1 MCLRRYCVDTSI
13 LKAIGFL
20 NEMAEESKFGFKPFS
35 SLKEEDDDT
44 RGILFDDTVCS
55 KRASGQIVYPDVI
68 ADYVLDENHHDVV
81 STWQDV
87 LNIACGLNVAVIEQA
102 DGELWL
108 EVTSDDDESLS
119 ISVEDGQ
126 WQIDT
131 W

>member
-1 MCLRRYCVDTSI
+1 MDTSI

-68 ADYVLDENHHDVV
+68 TDYVLDKNHHDVV

-102 DGELWL
+102 DGKLL
-108 EVTSDDDESLS
+108 CFSS
-119 ISVEDGQ
+119 
-126 WQIDT
+126 
-131 W
+131 

>member
-1 MCLRRYCVDTSI
+1 MDTNI

-87 LNIACGLNVAVIEQA
+87 LNIACGLNVAVIEQT

-126 WQIDT
+126 WQIDV

>member
-1 MCLRRYCVDTSI
+1 MDTNI

-20 NEMAEESKFGFKPFS
+20 NEMAEKSKFGFKPFS

-68 ADYVLDENHHDVV
+68 ADYVLDENRHDIV
-81 STWQDV
+81 STWQNI
-87 LNIACGLNVAVIEQA
+87 LNSTCGLNVAVVEQT

-108 EVTSDDDESLS
+108 EVTSEDDESLS
-119 ISVEDGQ
+119 ISIEDGQ
-126 WQIDT
+126 WQIDV

>member
-1 MCLRRYCVDTSI
+1 MDTSI

-68 ADYVLDENHHDVV
+68 ADYVLDKNHHDVV

-126 WQIDT
+126 WQIDV

>member
-1 MCLRRYCVDTSI
+1 MDTSI

-108 EVTSDDDESLS
+108 EVTSDDDKSLS

-126 WQIDT
+126 WQIDV

>member
-1 MCLRRYCVDTSI
+1 MDTSI

-35 SLKEEDDDT
+35 SLKEENDDT
-44 RGILFDDTVCS
+44 RGVLFDDTVCS

-126 WQIDT
+126 WQIDV